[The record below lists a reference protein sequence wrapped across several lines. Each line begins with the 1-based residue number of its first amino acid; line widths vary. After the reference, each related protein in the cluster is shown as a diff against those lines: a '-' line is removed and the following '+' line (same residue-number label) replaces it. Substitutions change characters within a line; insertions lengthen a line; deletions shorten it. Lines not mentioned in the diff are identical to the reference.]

1 MLLEQIIEQ
10 LPENVTLFVFVDHGR
25 TDFKHHGGP
34 SDGETHTIFSM
45 YQKDAKFRYGLDKKL
60 INGKLP
66 IIQQVDISGVL
77 SDLLQ
82 IPRPYN
88 SISRVL
94 PEFLAY
100 SDDVTDFEAYVDILK
115 MVLLNEIQVA
125 SYLEEYLTFDPYMTR
140 DVKNAMKS
148 FIAQY
153 KNKQKVFSILKNIKQ
168 FTTENSNLSQ
178 DQIIADIDNY
188 IKDSQSN
195 FEGLG
200 KVLAEYLP
208 HPRFEISNGTNLTI
222 FKLLLLLL
230 EFISVLFFL
239 ITLAINKLG
248 DDSNWWSYG
257 VLDESGRDS
266 NASTPTNRKVSI
278 QLIILAI
285 EGLFIIFFRYNL
297 MILFFCVI
305 INLVLITPYFIK
317 FVAKM
322 DINQI
327 KSKIKKQGI
336 VVNMMN
342 LLTGFYLLTLSYR
355 DSDLYYYN
363 YLICLFIFVLY
374 FINAIRIKSFIGM
387 AFLLG

>member
-10 LPENVTLFVFVDHGR
+10 LPENVTLFIFVDHGR
-25 TDFKHHGGP
+25 TDFKDHGGP

-77 SDLLQ
+77 SDLIQ

-140 DVKNAMKS
+140 IVKNAMKS

-153 KNKQKVFSILKNIKQ
+153 KNKEKVYSIFKNIKQ
-168 FTTENSNLSQ
+168 FTTENSNLNQ
-178 DQIIADIDNY
+178 DQIIADIDSY
-188 IKDSQSN
+188 IKDSQSS
-195 FEGLG
+195 FESLE

-208 HPRFEISNGTNLTI
+208 HPRFEISNGINLII
-222 FKLLLLLL
+222 FCLLLLLL
-230 EFISVLFFL
+230 VFISVSFFL

-248 DDSNWWSYG
+248 DDSNWWSYDI
-257 VLDESGRDS
+257 LDESGKDF
-266 NASTPTNRKVSI
+266 NASAPTNQKVSI
-278 QLIILAI
+278 QLIILSI
-285 EGLFIIFFRYNL
+285 EGLFIIL
-297 MILFFCVI
+297 
-305 INLVLITPYFIK
+305 
-317 FVAKM
+317 
-322 DINQI
+322 
-327 KSKIKKQGI
+327 
-336 VVNMMN
+336 
-342 LLTGFYLLTLSYR
+342 
-355 DSDLYYYN
+355 
-363 YLICLFIFVLY
+363 
-374 FINAIRIKSFIGM
+374 
-387 AFLLG
+387 